1 MDSQGSRDM
10 KWKVETKTNIRKELE
25 ESDIRQRAEE
35 NFNETIID
43 NFRENRDNISSVNQ
57 EHSAVKMN
65 KEQERALKN

>member
-1 MDSQGSRDM
+1 MDSQGSLDM

-43 NFRENRDNISSVNQ
+43 ILRENKDNILSVNQ
-57 EHSAVKMN
+57 ERSAVKN
-65 KEQERALKN
+65 EQRKRKSS